1 MKKPPPTAR
10 RPQDAMLRFDR
21 LLKAMAPPVEAKR
34 QPQSK
39 PRKPRGPKPR
49 KPSGHGS

>member
-1 MKKPPPTAR
+1 MKKALPTAR

-21 LLKAMAPPVEAKR
+21 LLQSMAPPVEAKR
-34 QPQSK
+34 QTQPK

-49 KPSGHGS
+49 KPMTR